1 MSNEPTV
8 KLSLW
13 SLVKDTLNWSAS
25 QKGLFWGSA
34 ALVWAF
40 LSMGFCW
47 LGGWSNSWFLLWLAV
62 FYYFWYGF
70 VRLALGRDKFWEV
83 KNLWSTLIPFTRIL
97 FIAFMVATLF
107 VLIPFAPYVMFSPV
121 DVKEIYSYCHQRYM
135 QDSDAYDLVLN
146 IGLILAL
153 PVVFIRPVMAWFAAC
168 LGRSWS
174 MMTAWEKTR
183 GLYFLMCVLALLADA
198 AFWALRYA
206 VITWAIP
213 CVAVWVV
220 AAPLVV
226 FAVLLLLRMYA
237 VLYAAV

>member
-1 MSNEPTV
+1 MYNEPTV

-40 LSMGFCW
+40 LTLGFCV
-47 LGGWSNSWFLLWLAV
+47 LGGWSNPWFLLWMAA
-62 FYYFWYGF
+62 FYYFWYVF
-70 VRLALGRDKFWEV
+70 TRLALGREPYYSV

-97 FIAFMVATLF
+97 FIAFVVATLF
-107 VLIPFAPYVMFSPV
+107 ILIPFAPYIMDVPV
-121 DVKEIYSYCHQRYM
+121 EVKENYSYFQQRYM

-146 IGLILAL
+146 AGLVLAL
-153 PVVFIRPVMAWFAAC
+153 PLVFIRPMMAWFAAC

-174 MMTAWEKTR
+174 MVTAWEKTR
-183 GLYFLMCVLALLADA
+183 GHYFLMCVLALLADA

-206 VITWAIP
+206 VMSWEVSY
-213 CVAVWVV
+213 VAVWAV
-220 AAPLVV
+220 AAPLLVLVV
-226 FAVLLLLRMYA
+226 AAMLKMYA